1 MTIYDPEGG
10 RAQQQVPFSRTPVNQ
25 SGETRRRVGFMKPV
39 FITCLLV
46 LRGIEDL
53 GSFPANRIDSHNQYW
68 QFEPRKVA
76 SQWSIRKSLQIMQ

>member
-25 SGETRRRVGFMKPV
+25 SGETRRRVGFMKPM

-46 LRGIEDL
+46 LRG
-53 GSFPANRIDSHNQYW
+53 GRTRGATHVS
-68 QFEPRKVA
+68 
-76 SQWSIRKSLQIMQ
+76 M